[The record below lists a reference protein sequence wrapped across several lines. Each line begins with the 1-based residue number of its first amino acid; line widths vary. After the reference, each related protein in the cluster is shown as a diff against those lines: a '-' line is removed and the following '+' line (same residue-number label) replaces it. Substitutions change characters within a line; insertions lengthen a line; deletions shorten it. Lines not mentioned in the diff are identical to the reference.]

1 MPTGGELPSDIR
13 LKAEVRP
20 ILGALEKVNRLQ
32 GILHRWSDTGLNY
45 LTQHIV
51 DAVSAGPDSSEEK
64 LQELQHAERQKAVAK
79 LSGTQLGLV
88 AQDVEAVVPEVVHE
102 NEDGHKCIRYPQ
114 LVALLIE
121 AVKEQDKI
129 VHGQAGVLAQ
139 YQEAIARLTAT
150 TSAIQQQL
158 EALTRKQTP

>member
-1 MPTGGELPSDIR
+1 
-13 LKAEVRP
+13 
-20 ILGALEKVNRLQ
+20 
-32 GILHRWSDTGLNY
+32 
-45 LTQHIV
+45 
-51 DAVSAGPDSSEEK
+51 VSAGPDSTKEE
-64 LQELQHAERQKAVAK
+64 LQVLQHAERQKAVAK

-88 AQDVEAVVPEVVHE
+88 AQDVEAVVPEVVQE

-121 AVKEQDKI
+121 AVKEQEKI
-129 VHGQAGVLAQ
+129 VQDQSEVLAQ

-158 EALTRKQTP
+158 AALTCKQTP